1 MNIEKIIKLVKQAI
15 RERKFFK
22 QRDPFYVLV
31 SCILS
36 LRTKDEITAKVA
48 ERLFR
53 KIKSLRDLLRINQKE
68 LEKLIYPVGF
78 YKVKARNLKKIA
90 KILAK
95 KNFKI
100 PSKKEE
106 LLKLPGVGN
115 KTASVVLSYAF
126 NKPTIAVDTHV
137 HRTANRIG
145 LVKTKTP
152 EQTQK
157 ELERIVPMK
166 YWLDYN
172 RIFVLFGQQICRP
185 LKPLCERCPV
195 KRYCNYYK
203 EKNQNRKVYKK
214 LFLV

>member
-1 MNIEKIIKLVKQAI
+1 MNIKRIIELVKNAVK
-15 RERKFFK
+15 EGKFFK
-22 QRDPFYVLV
+22 RRDPFYVLI

-48 ERLFR
+48 EKLFR
-53 KIKSLRDLLRINQKE
+53 KVKNLKDLLKISQKE

-78 YKVKARNLKKIA
+78 YKIKARNLKKLA
-90 KILAK
+90 KILAR
-95 KNFKI
+95 KNFKV
-100 PSKKEE
+100 PNTKEE

-157 ELERIVPMK
+157 ELEKIVPK
-166 YWLDYN
+166 EYWIDYN
-172 RIFVLFGQQICRP
+172 RIFVLFGQQICKP
-185 LKPLCERCPV
+185 LKPLCEKCPI

-203 EKNQNRKVYKK
+203 EKTQNRKAYKSK
-214 LFLV
+214 F